1 MKERVRMNEEYFEW
15 LLNIIGIDPEDQNG
29 YGLLCS
35 QLMDT
40 AFYPILE
47 MDENRW
53 EDGIRYR
60 YLYAME
66 KENGDAYRAGMLS
79 DHLDDIIGG
88 CSVLE
93 LMIAMADRMRCELE
107 GSRYEANTG
116 YWFRVLLG
124 NLGLDIY
131 TNNEYLCNEAAFF
144 DVEKIVEKM
153 VFRKY
158 GFDGRGGL
166 FPLQN
171 PNSDQSKEEIATQM
185 NNYLLENYDILG

>member
-1 MKERVRMNEEYFEW
+1 MNEEYFEW
-15 LLNIIGIDPEDQNG
+15 LLRYIAIDPDDTND
-29 YGLLCS
+29 YSLLCS

-40 AFYPILE
+40 AFYPIVE

-53 EDGIRYR
+53 EDGVRYR

-66 KENGDAYRAGMLS
+66 KENNNTYRANMIS
-79 DHLDDIIGG
+79 DHLDDILGG

-93 LMIAMADRMRCELE
+93 LMVAMAERMRYEME
-107 GSRYEANTG
+107 GSLYEAEAS
-116 YWFRVLLG
+116 YWFRQLIG

-144 DVEKIVEKM
+144 NVESIVEKM
-153 VFRKY
+153 VFRRY

-171 PNSDQSKEEIATQM
+171 PNSDQSKEEIMTQM
-185 NNYLLENYDILG
+185 NNFLMENYDILK

>member
-1 MKERVRMNEEYFEW
+1 MNDEYLNW
-15 LLNIIGIDPEDQNG
+15 LLHYIGVNPGHNTD

-35 QLMDT
+35 QLLDT

-60 YLYAME
+60 YLYAMD
-66 KENGDAYRAGMLS
+66 KENGDANRAGMLS
-79 DHLDDIIGG
+79 DHLDDILGG

-93 LMIAMADRMRCELE
+93 LMIAMADRMRYEME
-107 GSRYEANTG
+107 GSMYEADVS
-116 YWFRVLLG
+116 YWFRQLIG

-131 TNNEYLCNEAAFF
+131 TNHEYLCNEAAFF
-144 DVEKIVEKM
+144 DVESIVEKM

-166 FPLQN
+166 FPLQK
-171 PNSDQSKEEIATQM
+171 PTSDQSREEIATQM